1 MDSRSTPPDQVDR
14 EVIELNLLKDALDS
28 VGEGI
33 ALFDAEDRLI
43 AHNDR
48 LLTFFN
54 SLADLDRLEG
64 MTFENITRHC
74 LESGDF
80 AGQEAASTPEKWL
93 KNAIQRHRE
102 TPETPWRQQLA
113 DGRTI
118 NIREKK
124 NTNGGRVVLLTDV
137 TDNLRSEARF
147 NATIDTLSAGCAIWD
162 ARDRLV
168 VCNAVYR
175 ETYPEVADLIVPG
188 VAYEELLQAAI
199 DRNLID
205 LDGSPVAWIRSRLD
219 RHRAPQSNHE
229 QRLQNGQALQIS
241 ERRTGDGGIA
251 TVETDITALKEK
263 EQQLNNHLNELMIAQ
278 ERLEKQGAEMV
289 ALIEDYSQA
298 KEAAEEANLAK
309 SQFLA
314 NMSHEL
320 RTPLNAVIGFSQILT
335 SETFGPLGDAKYI
348 SYANDIRK
356 SGSHLLDLINDVL
369 DMSRIEA
376 GKYDFQIEEIDLPM
390 LIDDSLKM
398 VEGRA
403 TGSAIKLAFTN
414 SNGVETILADRRAI
428 KQCLINLLTNA
439 VKFTYRGGSVTVDVR
454 TCGRFV
460 DICVIDTGIGMSDE
474 EVSRAMEPFTQIQRE
489 KGRSHEGAGL
499 GLTLSKNLIEMHGG
513 SLTLFSKEGV
523 GTTATIT
530 LPLSSTQGN
539 FPKEISA

>member
-1 MDSRSTPPDQVDR
+1 MDSRNIPPDQFDR

-33 ALFDAEDRLI
+33 ALFDADDRLV
-43 AHNDR
+43 AHNDQ

-64 MTFENITRHC
+64 MTFESLTRHC
-74 LESGDF
+74 LESGEF
-80 AGQEAASTPEKWL
+80 AGQKAASAPDAWL
-93 KNAIQRHRE
+93 ENTIQRHRE
-102 TPETPWRQQLA
+102 TPETPWRQQLS

-118 NIREKK
+118 SFQEKK

-147 NATIDTLSAGCAIWD
+147 NATIDTLSAGCVIWD

-188 VAYEELLQAAI
+188 VAYEDLLQAAI

-205 LDGSPVAWIRSRLD
+205 LDGSPIAWIRARLD

-229 QRLQNGQALQIS
+229 QRLQNGQCLHIS

-289 ALIEDYSQA
+289 ALIEDYSHA

-335 SETFGPLGDAKYI
+335 SETFGPLGDAKYV
-348 SYANDIRK
+348 SYANDIHK

-403 TGSAIKLAFTN
+403 NDSAIKLAFTN
-414 SNGVETILADRRAI
+414 SHGVETILADRRAI

-474 EVSRAMEPFTQIQRE
+474 EVARAMEPFTQIQRE

-530 LPLSSTQGN
+530 LPLASTQGGI
-539 FPKEISA
+539 PKNIRA